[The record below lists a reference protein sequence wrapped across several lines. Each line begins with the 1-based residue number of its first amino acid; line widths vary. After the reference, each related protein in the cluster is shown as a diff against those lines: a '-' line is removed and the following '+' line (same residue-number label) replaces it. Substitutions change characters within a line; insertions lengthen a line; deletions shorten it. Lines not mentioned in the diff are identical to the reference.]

1 MFIIYLIGDGWMN
14 ISNKPHFYNKFI
26 NEENLKNINEG
37 KIQKQFFNKTFLF
50 YILSMTPIVEATF
63 IGISFTHKFGFLIFI
78 WCVVTE
84 LFALIVFLLLLKLE
98 KQYSIFKKR
107 LYFYL
112 FYLSF
117 VVISIAGIICAIFN
131 TTYTSLIY
139 DGFEVRFNPVYF
151 FFLFLPLLLGD
162 VIFSY
167 YAYLKCFLLYA
178 HEYYKNRKKD

>member
-1 MFIIYLIGDGWMN
+1 MN

-50 YILSMTPIVEATF
+50 YILSMAPIVDATF
-63 IGISFTHKFGFLIFI
+63 VGISFTHKFGFVTFI
-78 WCVVTE
+78 MCVVIE
-84 LFALIVFLLLLKLE
+84 LLALLVFLLLLKLE

-131 TTYTSLIY
+131 TTYTSLVY

-162 VIFSY
+162 VIFGY
-167 YAYLKCFLLYA
+167 YAYLRCFSLYA
-178 HEYYKNRKKD
+178 REYYKNRKKD